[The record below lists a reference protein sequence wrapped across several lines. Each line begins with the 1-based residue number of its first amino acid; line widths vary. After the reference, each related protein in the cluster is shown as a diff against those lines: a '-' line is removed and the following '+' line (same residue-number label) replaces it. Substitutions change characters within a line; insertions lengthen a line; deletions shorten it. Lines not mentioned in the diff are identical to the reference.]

1 MRIMVGAC
9 LMITAL
15 ELDRSNLRTLDGFSL
30 FDLRLGCES
39 ID

>member
-15 ELDRSNLRTLDGFSL
+15 ELDRSNLRMLDLICLSCA
-30 FDLRLGCES
+30 LGL
-39 ID
+39 